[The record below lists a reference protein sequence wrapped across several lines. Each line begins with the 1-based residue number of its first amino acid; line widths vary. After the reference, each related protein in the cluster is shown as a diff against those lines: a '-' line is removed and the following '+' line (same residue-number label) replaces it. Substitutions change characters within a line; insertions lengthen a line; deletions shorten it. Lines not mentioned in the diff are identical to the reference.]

1 MARLVLLAVALGAC
15 RADEQETPP
24 DWAVG
29 PNWRHLVDCADW
41 GDDCTASQCCKR
53 PGTQCYGKNE
63 WYSSCVVECAPGS
76 TPDGEEW
83 TCEELGER
91 TPTKAPEASKA
102 SKTRGSKASKA
113 SVDAKGSKITN
124 ASNASKGSKTTNAS
138 NASKAAKG
146 SKASKASMNAK
157 GSKTTNASNASKGS
171 KTTNAS
177 NASKGSTTTNAS
189 KVSEDSNETT
199 TAPPRTFTTT
209 KTPPATT
216 AKAPTSAPPA
226 TTTTA
231 SPATPAPSPAPTSGS
246 SAPTAAPSAAPT
258 AAPPPAPTAA
268 SAGGVESLSG
278 AEPSKRKATSTG
290 GGAATTTAAAAM
302 TSTTDEVNSTTARAE
317 GCDACTALERTAPD
331 VVIPFWEHDLC
342 KLGYTV
348 ESIARHDPNHVLG
361 TVILMWVSQQPIAIF
376 QEAIDKLKA
385 SLDGSHEVKIVD
397 FSPQVNQGH
406 VGGWLAQQVFKL
418 KAASLVESDFYVVLD
433 AKNTLIRDL
442 EPDAFF
448 TPCNQG
454 KIYGEFEPDQIPEPH
469 AEWYQASAA
478 ALGVQPPGSSG
489 GPEQRWPT
497 SITPMVIHRSTVLDL
512 LDFIHEDRSTDNLC
526 GGPLCEM
533 LGARSEDGKGATE
546 FTLFVL
552 FARTRIN
559 ISCDMAV
566 EETSKEAPMALS
578 LWRGL
583 DPDQMDVNL
592 RSCKSVASGE
602 VRPWMFGSQTA
613 ALEALTAEQFEVAQ
627 AHIVDIYTAAGLHD
641 VNKTSTDALMRC
653 VAGDVEGVAGPIE
666 DIEGGG
672 DEPVDEDGSEEQP
685 EEQRE
690 TPGASGF
697 CCADAQDA
705 ADICGTCW
713 PGATM
718 HSDSYCGTS
727 QDHCSSCRGTWC
739 GEEEAEE
746 AEEAEEEPPSEE
758 EAQQLK
764 VLASCEEF
772 KCKGWDRASPCAC
785 TALCEQ
791 VCDDE
796 LLEIRMQKKFSA
808 SAPPRP
814 AHGAL
819 SWASAALPPVL
830 LAALAATAVLARR
843 AGGAR
848 EARRWAPARWLA
860 GGPPVAEREALVP
873 PEEGPAC
880 SA

>member
-146 SKASKASMNAK
+146 SKASKASMNA
-157 GSKTTNASNASKGS
+157 KGS

-433 AKNTLIRDL
+433 AKNTLMRDL

-454 KIYGEFEPDQIPEPH
+454 KIYGEFEPDRLPQPH
-469 AEWYQASAA
+469 AEWYRASAA

-489 GPEQRWPT
+489 GGEQRWPT
-497 SITPMVIHRSTVLDL
+497 SITPVVLHTSTVFDL
-512 LDFIHEDRSTDNLC
+512 LDSIHEDRSTDSLC

-533 LGARSEDGKGATE
+533 LGDRAEGGGGATD

-552 FARTRIN
+552 YARTQPQIG
-559 ISCDMAV
+559 CDLAV
-566 EETSKEAPMALS
+566 EETAKEAPMALS
-578 LWRGL
+578 LWRGAEK
-583 DPDQMDVNL
+583 QVEVNL
-592 RSCKSVASGE
+592 ESCRSVASGD
-602 VRPWMFGSQTA
+602 VKPLMFGSQTA
-613 ALEALTAEQFEVAQ
+613 ALEAMTAEQYGAAQ
-627 AHIVDIYTAAGLHD
+627 GHLVDIYTAAGLHD
-641 VNKTSTDALMRC
+641 ASKTSTDALMQC
-653 VAGDVEGVAGPIE
+653 VTGDVEGVAGPIE
-666 DIEGGG
+666 DSGAKPPE
-672 DEPVDEDGSEEQP
+672 EEDRGEQP
-685 EEQRE
+685 AEQGA
-690 TPGASGF
+690 TPQPGSF
-697 CCADAQDA
+697 CCADAADA
-705 ADICGTCW
+705 ADTCGTCW

-718 HSDSYCGTS
+718 FSDNFCGAS
-727 QDHCSSCRGTWC
+727 ESHCSSCKGTWC
-739 GEEEAEE
+739 GEKADEEA
-746 AEEAEEEPPSEE
+746 PPSEE
-758 EAQQLK
+758 EAEQQN
-764 VLASCEEF
+764 VRATCEEF
-772 KCKGWDRASPCAC
+772 KCEGWDESSLCAC
-785 TALCEQ
+785 TASCEQ
-791 VCDDE
+791 VCADE
-796 LLEIRMQKKFSA
+796 LVMKYSA
-808 SAPPRP
+808 TGPLRAQPGAP
-814 AHGAL
+814 
-819 SWASAALPPVL
+819 SWARAAAPLAL
-830 LAALAATAVLARR
+830 LAALPLAALVQRGTRGARR
-843 AGGAR
+843 RAAAGR
-848 EARRWAPARWLA
+848 
-860 GGPPVAEREALVP
+860 PVDEREALVA
-873 PEEGPAC
+873 PEDPTCLA
-880 SA
+880 